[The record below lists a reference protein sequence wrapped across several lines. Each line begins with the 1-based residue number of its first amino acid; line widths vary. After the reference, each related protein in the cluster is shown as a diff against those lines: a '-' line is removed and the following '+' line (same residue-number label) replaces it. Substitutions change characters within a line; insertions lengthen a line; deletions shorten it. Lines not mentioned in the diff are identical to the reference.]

1 MGRAGREGHS
11 PGASG
16 PEPKGKARLD
26 PTPDPTPR
34 PHRMSSQTE
43 PQALVQEAAG
53 SQAPQ
58 SPRSPGAEAHLLLGL
73 GLHPPPPQEQK
84 GCQYHP
90 GCQDEPLSLQ
100 ISHESPSLSHPLTT
114 KQLPGSGAP
123 STPQTLP
130 VQTCVCNAG
139 GVHPYSFT
147 PHKES
152 PTSTNPSL
160 PALRSNALTT
170 KISHQPTSPEI
181 GDRENQPGMLGE
193 GRLGQPAVSE
203 NPNDCAHQ
211 ARWAP
216 RTDGTVLRGQ

>member
-1 MGRAGREGHS
+1 MLG
-11 PGASG
+11 
-16 PEPKGKARLD
+16 GKATHLGPQDQNLR
-26 PTPDPTPR
+26 TKPDSIPLLTQPPR

-114 KQLPGSGAP
+114 KQLPRSGAP

-130 VQTCVCNAG
+130 AQTCVCNAG
-139 GVHPYSFT
+139 VCTPTHSPHTRSPQRVQTLHCPLFGV
-147 PHKES
+147 
-152 PTSTNPSL
+152 
-160 PALRSNALTT
+160 
-170 KISHQPTSPEI
+170 
-181 GDRENQPGMLGE
+181 ML
-193 GRLGQPAVSE
+193 
-203 NPNDCAHQ
+203 
-211 ARWAP
+211 
-216 RTDGTVLRGQ
+216 

>member
-1 MGRAGREGHS
+1 MGHAGRGGHS

-16 PEPKGKARLD
+16 PEPKDKARLD

-43 PQALVQEAAG
+43 PQALVQEATG

-58 SPRSPGAEAHLLLGL
+58 SPRSSPGAEAHLLLGL

-114 KQLPGSGAP
+114 KQLPRSGGP
-123 STPQTLP
+123 SRPQTLP
-130 VQTCVCNAG
+130 AQTCVCNAG
-139 GVHPYSFT
+139 VCT
-147 PHKES
+147 PTHS
-152 PTSTNPSL
+152 PHT
-160 PALRSNALTT
+160 RSP
-170 KISHQPTSPEI
+170 Q
-181 GDRENQPGMLGE
+181 
-193 GRLGQPAVSE
+193 
-203 NPNDCAHQ
+203 
-211 ARWAP
+211 
-216 RTDGTVLRGQ
+216 